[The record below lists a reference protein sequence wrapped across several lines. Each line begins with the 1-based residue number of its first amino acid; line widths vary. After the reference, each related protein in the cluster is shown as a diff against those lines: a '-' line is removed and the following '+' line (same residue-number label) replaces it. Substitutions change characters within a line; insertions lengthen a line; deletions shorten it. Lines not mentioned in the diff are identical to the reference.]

1 MHGWFR
7 VSWLFVAY
15 YLPMNRGDLS
25 HYAIKIFSHCYS
37 SDFRHS
43 GDRRA
48 PKLIN
53 VIRFCFGHIFWPLHN
68 LARTIIS

>member
-7 VSWLFVAY
+7 ISWLFVAY
-15 YLPMNRGDLS
+15 YLPMHRENLS
-25 HYAIKIFSHCYS
+25 HYAIKIFSHRYS
-37 SDFRHS
+37 SDFRHC

-48 PKLIN
+48 PELIN
-53 VIRFCFGHIFWPLHN
+53 VIRFFFGHIFWPLHN